1 MITSGERPSVKV
13 KNNCMPNRNSPQT
26 KFSSTSAG
34 RHRIER
40 SSIVYQSQVAR
51 TEPDSSKYNNYEYSW
66 LKFNF
71 RVLQQ
76 AIDIRNPL
84 LERVKFI
91 GIVGSNLDEFF
102 QKRVG
107 GLKRQ
112 LQAGIN
118 NLSLDEKT
126 PTEQLKTIRN
136 EVIEM
141 IGVLRG
147 TFFDILVP
155 EMSEQGIHFKQYAE
169 LTAEERDTVDEYFD
183 KQLYPILTPLV
194 VDHAHPFPLISNKSR
209 SFAVELI
216 DSVTGE
222 SLFARVKIPANR
234 PRWILAS
241 KHGNNTVFILIDDLI
256 RAKIERL
263 FPGADIVSAHVF
275 RVTRNA
281 DIERNEEEAEDLLE
295 LIEEELRERRFA
307 EVVRLEIDCDAPPHI
322 RKLLMDKMEIEE
334 IDVFNITG
342 PIGLADAVGL
352 YKLKGHGHL
361 KYKKWIPALHPVFSH
376 NIDEPHESIFSIMRK
391 GDFLTHH
398 PYHSFASSV
407 QRFIEEAACDP
418 NVLAIKQTLY
428 RTSKDSA
435 LMHALMRAAEDG
447 KQVAVLV
454 ELKAR
459 FDEERNIEWAQKLEK
474 AGVHVA
480 YGIAGLKI
488 HSKMT
493 VVVRQENEVLR
504 RYVHLGTGNYHP
516 DTAQLYEDIGLFTCD
531 EAIASD
537 VTDLFN
543 YLTGFAPNQIYSKL
557 LVAPHY
563 MRNQITFYIDEEIRL
578 ARNGVPGRIIM
589 KMNNLEDP
597 LIIQKLYDAS
607 NSGVQIDCIVRS
619 VCRLKPGVSGMSENI
634 RVHSVIGRFLEHS
647 RLYYFSNGGN
657 DIYFIGSADM
667 MHRNLDARVEALT
680 PIESQ
685 PLKRYL
691 QFVLRSYLTDNR
703 LRWILKHDGNHHQ
716 IRVTEFDSEVS
727 IQRLLMDHVSSGA
740 EPVPRA

>member
-1 MITSGERPSVKV
+1 
-13 KNNCMPNRNSPQT
+13 MP
-26 KFSSTSAG
+26 
-34 RHRIER
+34 HRIRPHTKSSGNPTGRTRVER
-40 SSIVYQSQVAR
+40 TSIVYQNQVSR
-51 TEPDSSKYNNYEYSW
+51 VDPDSSKYNNYELSW
-66 LKFNF
+66 LKFNY

-76 AIDIRNPL
+76 AVDDRNPL

-126 PTEQLKTIRN
+126 PSEQLKMIRD

-141 IGVLRG
+141 IRVLRG
-147 TFFDILVP
+147 TFFEILVP
-155 EMSEQGIHFKQYAE
+155 ELNKHGVDFRQYDELGDSERHA
-169 LTAEERDTVDEYFD
+169 VDVYFD

-194 VDHAHPFPLISNKSR
+194 VDHSHPFPLISNKSR
-209 SFAVELI
+209 SFAVELL
-216 DSVTGE
+216 DPVTGE

-234 PRWILAS
+234 PRWIVAS
-241 KHGNNTVFILIDDLI
+241 KNEKETVLILIDDLI
-256 RAKIERL
+256 KAKIGRL
-263 FPGADIVSAHVF
+263 FPGAEIVSAHVF

-307 EVVRLEIDCDAPPHI
+307 EVVRLEIDTDAPKHLK
-322 RKLLMDKMEIEE
+322 KLLIDKMEIED
-334 IDVFNITG
+334 IDVFDITG
-342 PIGLADAVGL
+342 PIGLADAVEL
-352 YKLKGHGHL
+352 YKLKGLGHL
-361 KYKKWIPALHPVFSH
+361 KYKKWIPTLHPVFSH
-376 NIDEPHESIFSIMRK
+376 NMDEPQESIFSIINK

-407 QRFIEEAACDP
+407 QRFIEEAANDP
-418 NVLAIKQTLY
+418 KVLAIKQTLY

-435 LMHALMRAAEDG
+435 IMHALMRAAEDG

-480 YGIAGLKI
+480 YGLAGLKI

-493 VVVRQENEVLR
+493 VVVREEDDILK

-516 DTAQLYEDIGLFTCD
+516 DTAQLYEDVGLFTCD

-543 YLTGFAPNQIYSKL
+543 FLTGFAPNQHYTKL

-563 MRNQITFYIDEEIRL
+563 MRNQITNYINEEIRL
-578 ARNGVPGRIIM
+578 AENGAPGRIIV

-597 LIIQKLYDAS
+597 LIIQKLYEAS
-607 NSGVQIDCIVRS
+607 NVGVQIDCIVRS
-619 VCRLKPGVSGMSENI
+619 VCRLKPGLSGMSENI

-647 RLYYFSNGGN
+647 RLYYFSNGGK
-657 DIYFIGSADM
+657 DLYFIGSADM
-667 MHRNLDARVEALT
+667 MHRNLDARVEAIT
-680 PIESQ
+680 PIEN
-685 PLKRYL
+685 PRLKLYL
-691 QFVLRSYLTDNR
+691 QFVLKSYLTDNR
-703 LRWILKHDGNHHQ
+703 LRWLIKHDGDHYQ
-716 IRVTEFDSEVS
+716 IRPTEFEDEIS
-727 IQRLLMDHVSSGA
+727 IHSLLMNHVSLGS
-740 EPVPRA
+740 EPVPRS

>member
-1 MITSGERPSVKV
+1 
-13 KNNCMPNRNSPQT
+13 MPNRNSPQT
-26 KFSSTSAG
+26 KKSSTSIG
-34 RHRIER
+34 RHRVER

-51 TEPDSSKYNNYEYSW
+51 TEPDSTKYNNYEYSW

-76 AIDIRNPL
+76 AIDNRNPL

-126 PTEQLKTIRN
+126 PSEQLKTIRN
-136 EVIEM
+136 EVLEM
-141 IGVLRG
+141 IQLLRG

-155 EMSEQGIHFKQYAE
+155 ELSKQGIHFKQYSD
-169 LTAEERDTVDEYFD
+169 LTVQEKGTVDEYFD

-194 VDHAHPFPLISNKSR
+194 VDHSHPFPLISNKSR

-216 DSVTGE
+216 DPVTTE

-241 KHGNNTVFILIDDLI
+241 RDNGNTVLILIDDLI

-295 LIEEELRERRFA
+295 LIEGELRERRFA
-307 EVVRLEIDCDAPPHI
+307 EVVRLEIDCDAPPHLK
-322 RKLLMDKMEIEE
+322 KLLMEKMEIED
-334 IDVFNITG
+334 IDVFNING
-342 PIGLADAVGL
+342 PIGLADAVEL
-352 YKLKGHGHL
+352 YKLKGYGHL
-361 KYKKWIPALHPVFSH
+361 KYKKWIPTLHPVFSH
-376 NIDEPHESIFSIMRK
+376 SIDEPQESIFSIMRK

-407 QRFIEEAACDP
+407 QRFVEEAASDP

-493 VVVRQENEVLR
+493 VVVRQEDELLR

-543 YLTGFAPNQIYSKL
+543 YLTGFAPNQVYSKL

-563 MRNQITFYIDEEIRL
+563 MRNQITHYINEEIRL
-578 ARNGVPGRIIM
+578 ARSGTPGRIIM

-597 LIIQKLYDAS
+597 LIIQKLYEAS
-607 NSGVQIDCIVRS
+607 NSGVQVDCIVRS
-619 VCRLKPGVSGMSENI
+619 VCRLKPGINDMSENI
-634 RVHSVIGRFLEHS
+634 RIHSVIGRFLEHS
-647 RLYYFSNGGN
+647 RLYYFSNNGN
-657 DIYFIGSADM
+657 DLYYIGSADM

-680 PIESQ
+680 PIESL
-685 PLKRYL
+685 PLKKYL
-691 QFVLRSYLTDNR
+691 QFVLKSYLKDNR
-703 LRWILKHDGNHHQ
+703 LRWLIQHDGNHHQ
-716 IRVTEFDSEVS
+716 IRATEFESEIS
-727 IQRLLMDHVSSGA
+727 IHRLLMDHVSSGA
-740 EPVPRA
+740 EPVPRT